1 MYAGGNNSM
10 FPPPMQTN
18 DSFRALITPA
28 VDLKSIITG
37 DPYIEF
43 KIRKKNNT
51 VTLQWEP
58 FECTVSQNGVAYL
71 GVQQTIGQMP
81 AYPTYHPIVVNIKSE
96 QKISYLVI
104 DPNVSAQIKFYL
116 DLSGLGTGVNEK
128 DNIMIPGG
136 SVTWIAAN

>member
-1 MYAGGNNSM
+1 
-10 FPPPMQTN
+10 
-18 DSFRALITPA
+18 
-28 VDLKSIITG
+28 
-37 DPYIEF
+37 
-43 KIRKKNNT
+43 
-51 VTLQWEP
+51 
-58 FECTVSQNGVAYL
+58 
-71 GVQQTIGQMP
+71 MP